1 VEEIL
6 AETCSNT
13 LSDGRSDVLSESGGG
28 GGGGD
33 ENYGDV
39 EPKTARKI
47 KETVHHLFSDS
58 ESGSA
63 KQQDSNDKN
72 EIYSATVSA
81 T

>member
-13 LSDGRSDVLSESGGG
+13 LSDGRSDMLSES
-28 GGGGD
+28 GGGD